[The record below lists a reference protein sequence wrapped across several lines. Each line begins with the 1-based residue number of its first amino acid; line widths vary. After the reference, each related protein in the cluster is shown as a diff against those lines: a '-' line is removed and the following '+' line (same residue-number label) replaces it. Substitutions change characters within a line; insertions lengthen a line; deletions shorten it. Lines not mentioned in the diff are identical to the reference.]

1 MRGYAGLWVG
11 KHSIDSN
18 VRGESPLKSLVRKS
32 TKQFQT
38 ILAHKVVI
46 NSCDSKYF
54 ATIFISNNLIIPHKV
69 VIH

>member
-1 MRGYAGLWVG
+1 MLVCGLG
-11 KHSIDSN
+11 KHSN

-46 NSCDSKYF
+46 HVIQKNILPLSLF
-54 ATIFISNNLIIPHKV
+54 QTI
-69 VIH
+69 